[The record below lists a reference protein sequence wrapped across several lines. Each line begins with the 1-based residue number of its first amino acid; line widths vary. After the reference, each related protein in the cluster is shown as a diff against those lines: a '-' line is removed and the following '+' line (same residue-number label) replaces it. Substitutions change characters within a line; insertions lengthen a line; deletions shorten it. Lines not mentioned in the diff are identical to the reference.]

1 MASGGGGGT
10 VLVVDDE
17 PSLRLLCRV
26 NLELE
31 GLDVLEAGTLAE
43 ARRLL
48 EQERIDLVL
57 LDVHIAGQD
66 GRDLLDEL
74 RARDAGVLVV
84 MLTGSVDIAGGRLS
98 AADRVVAQPFEPLR
112 LVETA
117 REVLETPRVAST
129 L

>member
-1 MASGGGGGT
+1 MAGGGT

-17 PSLRLLCRV
+17 ASLRLLCRV

-31 GLDVLEAGTLAE
+31 GLDVLEAGTLGD

-74 RARDAGVLVV
+74 RARDAGVRVV
-84 MLTGSVDIAGGRLS
+84 MLTGSVDVTSGRLS
-98 AADRVVAQPFEPLR
+98 AADRVVAKPFEPMR
-112 LVETA
+112 LVETV
-117 REVLETPRVAST
+117 REVLETPRVDST

>member
-1 MASGGGGGT
+1 M
-10 VLVVDDE
+10 LVVDDE
-17 PSLRLLCRV
+17 ASLRLLCRV

-31 GLDVLEAGTLAE
+31 GLDVLEAGTLGD

-74 RARDAGVLVV
+74 RARDAGVRVV
-84 MLTGSVDIAGGRLS
+84 MLTGSVDVTSGRLS
-98 AADRVVAQPFEPLR
+98 AADRVVAKPFEPMR
-112 LVETA
+112 LVETV
-117 REVLETPRVAST
+117 REVLETPRVDST